1 MSTHLLP
8 DLAGLLPSWQRAVRA
23 ERKSPA
29 TAKSYT
35 EGIATFL
42 RCGLQRTP
50 PNSPDP
56 TFVAEL
62 LESGK
67 QPKTATARL
76 LAIRRFSAWL
86 TDEGELDTDP
96 LIGIKAPKVDRKV
109 VEALTD
115 DQLQAFIKA
124 CHGRGFTDRSRRSH
138 RQTDG

>member
-42 RCGLQRTP
+42 
-50 PNSPDP
+50 

-67 QPKTATARL
+67 QPKTVAACR
-76 LAIRRFSAWL
+76 WL
-86 TDEGELDTDP
+86 RGWID
-96 LIGIKAPKVDRKV
+96 
-109 VEALTD
+109 
-115 DQLQAFIKA
+115 
-124 CHGRGFTDRSRRSH
+124 GRGRVVDAI
-138 RQTDG
+138 DN